1 MTVSTMREK
10 TVAAAAPCIPIV
22 GIICVPPMLTP
33 KIKAAFPMAFTSTE
47 IPVAAI
53 GRFTCS
59 VLLRACP
66 NAIDIPKKK

>member
-1 MTVSTMREK
+1 
-10 TVAAAAPCIPIV
+10 
-22 GIICVPPMLTP
+22 MLTP

-47 IPVAAI
+47 IPVAVI